1 MSILNPLTFFWLLLA
16 VSLLIYKLNRKKTAK
31 VIAILA
37 TAQLFLFSV
46 TPLPVFMIQRLEQQY
61 PVYKG
66 SENEKLPIHV
76 LGNGHADDPSLY
88 PSQKLSFQALERT
101 AEGIRI
107 YNYLNHTRISFSGFA
122 VNKKEP
128 TGNVMAKAA
137 VSLGVSPKDT
147 ILFPAPRNT
156 WEEAVAYKKRF
167 GTKNKFIL
175 VTNAT
180 HMPRAMEVFR
190 SMGMQPIAAPTGFFL
205 KKETGYRY
213 NWWPSAAKMIYTEA
227 AAYEY
232 TAQLYYKWFKL

>member
-31 VIAILA
+31 IIALLSA
-37 TAQLFLFSV
+37 AQLFLFSV
-46 TPLPVFMIQRLEQQY
+46 TPLPVFMIHQLEKQY
-61 PVYKG
+61 PIYKG

-76 LGNGHADDPSLY
+76 LGNGHADDPALY

-101 AEGIRI
+101 TEGIRI
-107 YNYLNHTRISFSGFA
+107 YNYLHHTRISFSGYA
-122 VNKKEP
+122 VNKQES

-147 ILFPAPRNT
+147 ILFPVPRNT

-180 HMPRAMEVFR
+180 HMPRAMEVFH

-205 KKETGYRY
+205 KKETSYRY
-213 NWWPSAAKMIYTEA
+213 NWWPSTAKMVYTEA

-232 TAQLYYKWFKL
+232 AAQLYYKWFKL